1 MRFLNKIYAIC
12 GLIAA
17 VLLPSCGNEVTV
29 DQMVQDARDSYAD
42 GDYASCERLC
52 NDILENK
59 QPELTETQYGS
70 LAVLFMKLSETENPE
85 ENTAEATKCY
95 IEAMKL
101 SSDSMKGFMSRL
113 APEDLPHFVTVTRL
127 GSFLTRRP
135 DLTDEYAPADSAL
148 MLPQASEESVQT
160 EITE

>member
-12 GLIAA
+12 GLIVA

-59 QPELTETQYGS
+59 QPELTENAIWQSGG
-70 LAVLFMKLSETENPE
+70 AVHEAVGDRESRGEYRRGHKVLYRGYET
-85 ENTAEATKCY
+85 
-95 IEAMKL
+95 
-101 SSDSMKGFMSRL
+101 F
-113 APEDLPHFVTVTRL
+113 
-127 GSFLTRRP
+127 RP
-135 DLTDEYAPADSAL
+135 
-148 MLPQASEESVQT
+148 
-160 EITE
+160 IR

>member
-1 MRFLNKIYAIC
+1 
-12 GLIAA
+12 
-17 VLLPSCGNEVTV
+17 
-29 DQMVQDARDSYAD
+29 
-42 GDYASCERLC
+42 
-52 NDILENK
+52 
-59 QPELTETQYGS
+59 
-70 LAVLFMKLSETENPE
+70 
-85 ENTAEATKCY
+85 
-95 IEAMKL
+95 
-101 SSDSMKGFMSRL
+101 MKGFMSRL